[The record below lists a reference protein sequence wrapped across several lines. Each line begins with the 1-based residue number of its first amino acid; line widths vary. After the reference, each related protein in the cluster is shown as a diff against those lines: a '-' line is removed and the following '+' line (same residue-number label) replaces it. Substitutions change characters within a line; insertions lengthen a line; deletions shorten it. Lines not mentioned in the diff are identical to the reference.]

1 MAPFGSHADH
11 EKMIVTIL
19 DYFCQIGLNIEDPG
33 LLRMQLHKGDA
44 QQKFLSFFVPTAS
57 WN

>member
-1 MAPFGSHADH
+1 
-11 EKMIVTIL
+11 MIVTIL